1 MDYASPT
8 SCVGCARQ
16 HAPCRC
22 LPKPRKAVL
31 LLNLGTPDS
40 YSVGDVRRYL
50 KEFLSD
56 KYVIQLPRRWAWL
69 TSTLG
74 SLIARFRAPKSAHA
88 YQKIW
93 TDEGSPLK
101 AVTIAQA
108 RALEEELP
116 GGWKVYYA
124 MRYANPSIKATVT
137 ALLADGITD
146 LVVIPMYPQWAGPTT
161 GTAMEVL
168 YQELVKQGLRLNLT
182 VRTDWYDDAKY
193 IEAQA
198 QIVHRYAQERSLDPK
213 NAFLLFSTHSMPE
226 SYIKKGDPYEGQ
238 VRRSVE
244 LVAKR
249 LGWPRERYAISFQSK
264 LGPVKWLTPSTD
276 GTLRELA
283 QQSERDVMVCP
294 ISFTADCLE
303 TIEEIGMQYRDQF
316 HEQGGKLHVIPAL
329 NTAPEFISALKHLV
343 FQAPQR
349 LNLDTVPAPALL
361 VQSDDPVEDVPT
373 LTRRLL
379 CLSFELKTRLNGS
392 GLSSSDFARVKVP
405 QRETVDLLKTIHDI
419 EAVESVWIWNTCQRF
434 ETYVVVQP
442 GCSLDVVREKL
453 KTQAIA
459 GHGIDPVIR
468 TRSDAWHHLL
478 RVAGGLESRLPGDAD
493 VLEQLLSAQ
502 RMAEHAES
510 LGCSGKYLLKEVHR
524 LVEDVRQRTGWKNYC
539 KTYSDV
545 ALPSFVDWNDIRQG
559 SIVVIGGS
567 STTRSLLKTLVKRQ
581 NVKPSQIVVVYR
593 GDGRHSLVR
602 ELRQLLGNHSR
613 LRVNRYDDPVVLD
626 AVKQADYVFIGSD
639 GRDPIMSKADLER
652 LRDYQQRPLTIV
664 DFNLYGSTDDLL
676 DCDGINLITAFH
688 LDAAVSQY
696 ADDLVGDSDYQEVK
710 AATELL
716 VNELSEC
723 KTVLA
728 DKGPLCTEEDFS
740 HANAEVIS

>member
-1 MDYASPT
+1 MECASHS
-8 SCVGCARQ
+8 SCVGCVGQ
-16 HAPCRC
+16 HSPCQC
-22 LPKPRKAVL
+22 LTQPRKAVL

-40 YSVGDVRRYL
+40 YSVSDVRRYL

-88 YQKIW
+88 YQKVW
-93 TDEGSPLK
+93 TEEGSPLK
-101 AVTIAQA
+101 AITIAQA
-108 RALEEELP
+108 STLEDELP
-116 GGWKVYYA
+116 EGWKVYYA

-137 ALLADGITD
+137 VLLADGITD

-161 GTAMEVL
+161 GTAMELL

-182 VRTDWYDDAKY
+182 VRTDWYDDARY
-193 IEAQA
+193 VEAQA
-198 QIVHRYAQERSLDPK
+198 QIIHRYAQERSLSPK
-213 NAFLLFSTHSMPE
+213 NAYLLFSTHSMPE

-244 LVAKR
+244 LVTNR
-249 LGWPRERYAISFQSK
+249 LGWPRERSGISFQSK

-283 QQSERDVMVCP
+283 QKSERDVMVCP

-316 HEQGGKLHVIPAL
+316 QQHGGRLHVIPAL
-329 NTAPEFISALKHLV
+329 NTAPEFITALKHLV
-343 FQAPQR
+343 FQAPHR
-349 LNLDTVPAPALL
+349 LTRDSVPSPALL
-361 VQSDDPVEDVPT
+361 TQSIEHVEEVSS

-379 CLSFELKTRLNGS
+379 CLSFELKTTPNGS
-392 GLSSSDFARVKVP
+392 GMSPSDFARVKVP
-405 QRETVDLLKTIHDI
+405 QRETVDLLKSIYDA
-419 EAVESVWIWNTCQRF
+419 EEVESVWIWNTCQRF

-442 GCSLDVVREKL
+442 GSSLDAVREKL
-453 KTQAIA
+453 KEQAMT

-468 TRSDAWHHLL
+468 SRPDAWHHLL

-493 VLEQLLSAQ
+493 VLEQLYSAQ

-510 LGCSGKYLLKEVHR
+510 LGTSGKRLLQEVHR
-524 LVEDVRQRTGWKNYC
+524 LVEDVRQQTGWKNYC

-545 ALPSFVDWNDIRQG
+545 ALPSFVDWNDIRRG

-567 STTRSLLKTLVKRQ
+567 STTRSLLKTLVRRQ
-581 NVKPSQIVVVYR
+581 NVKPCQIVVVYR

-613 LRVNRYDDPVVLD
+613 LRVNRYDDPTVLD

-639 GRDPIMSKADLER
+639 GRDPIMSKSDLEG

-664 DFNLYGSTDDLL
+664 DFNLYGSTEDLL
-676 DCDGINLITAFH
+676 DSAGINLITAFH

-696 ADDLVGDSDYQEVK
+696 ADDLVSDPVYQKVK
-710 AATELL
+710 AATEQMID
-716 VNELSEC
+716 ELSEC

-728 DKGPLCTEEDFS
+728 EKIPLCTVEDF
-740 HANAEVIS
+740 NPENVEVIS